1 MQHLFQHT
9 DKNAISQ
16 LPLYKF
22 SGRIIVIQGQFE
34 AQRAVSALMKE
45 TLLGID
51 TETRPSFRKGRE
63 NKVALLQVATQDVCY
78 LFRLNSLGFNES
90 LVQLLQAES
99 ITKIGLSLKDDIL
112 RLRKMQDFTPCSFL
126 DLQDY
131 VKKFGI
137 EDFTDKFMNDCLSE
151 LEYNSK
157 QECINSPYA
166 LAKLRKSCKD
176 AILSFRQK
184 KNTEIN
190 ISKLYDTIELKIIM
204 NKKKIGKCMQ
214 NYV

>member
-112 RLRKMQDFTPCSFL
+112 RLRKMQEFTPCSFL

-137 EDFTDKFMNDCLSE
+137 EDMSLQKIFANIFRKKISKSSRLSNWEADILTDAQKTYAATDAEACLKIYRRLKE
-151 LEYNSK
+151 LEESHDYILISD
-157 QECINSPYA
+157 
-166 LAKLRKSCKD
+166 KS
-176 AILSFRQK
+176 
-184 KNTEIN
+184 
-190 ISKLYDTIELKIIM
+190 
-204 NKKKIGKCMQ
+204 
-214 NYV
+214 